1 LTLAARLR
9 AVIPLLAM
17 RFGGRG
23 ADRAALERRLAAV
36 LLVVMAALALLVLR
50 LGYLQVVR
58 GGYYEGLS
66 RGNRIR
72 LVSLTAPRGDIIDR
86 DGETLATTRPA
97 YAASLVYMGQPFAA
111 ESLDLLEAILS
122 LEPGRIDTLLERWS
136 SKLYMP
142 IRLKNDI
149 SASEHSRLE
158 EHRNELPGLVIE
170 VIPIREYPAG
180 QLAAHVLGRVGFLN
194 TETSR
199 QSLLTQATGLVDI
212 LTAADRPAA
221 SYELDEIVGMIGLE
235 RYYDSL
241 LRGVD
246 GAREVEVNSR
256 GTPTRV
262 ERETSPQAGLTLGLT
277 LDLTL
282 QAALEQSLQ
291 ETIRQVR
298 AQYGPTYAT
307 SAAAVV
313 LDVKTGGVLAM
324 ANYPTFDP
332 NWSASGAVDAEFLP
346 LLEEFNRSIQGLY
359 IPGSTYKMITAV
371 AALEE
376 QVVGLGDDVWCGGG
390 YRLGNST
397 IGCWVGPPGH
407 GMVNITEAIQGS
419 CNTYFIE
426 AGVRLRALAQ
436 AQDPNTGMIDLLA
449 KYASGFG
456 LAGPTGIDLPFE
468 RSGTAP
474 QSSGKAWLLGEDVQ
488 CAIGQSRQEYSP
500 LQLASYVA
508 TLANNGVRLQPH
520 VVQRILEGEATV
532 WEYPRTVVPGAT
544 NVAKS
549 TFDIVKNG
557 MLAVTRYGGTAYA
570 AFSDV
575 PVAVGAKTGTAQTNK
590 KPNDG
595 LFVGFAPFDNPEIA
609 FAIVVKNGD
618 SGSLS
623 CAPVAREIVLT
634 HFGYSSAS
642 TAAPSTVGMA
652 GEEVALDAPQ

>member
-1 LTLAARLR
+1 M
-9 AVIPLLAM
+9 IPLLAM
-17 RFGGRG
+17 RFAGRG
-23 ADRAALERRLAAV
+23 ANREALERRLSAV
-36 LLVVMAALALLVLR
+36 LLVIMLSLVALVLR
-50 LGYLQVVR
+50 LGFLQIVR

-72 LVSLTAPRGDIIDR
+72 LVSLTAPRGDIVDR
-86 DGETLATTRPA
+86 NGTTLATTRPA
-97 YAASLVYMGQPFAA
+97 FAASLVYMGQPFSA
-111 ESLDLLEAILS
+111 ESLDLLEDILS
-122 LEPGRIDTLLERWS
+122 LEPGRIDTLLERAS

-149 SASEHSRLE
+149 TANEHSRLE

-199 QSLLTQATGLVDI
+199 QSLLTQATGLVDV
-212 LTAADRPAA
+212 LTTAGRPPA

-235 RYYDSL
+235 RYYDSI

-291 ETIRQVR
+291 DTIRQVR
-298 AQYGPTYAT
+298 ARYGPTYAT

-332 NWSASGAVDAEFLP
+332 NWSASGAVDAQFLP

-359 IPGSTYKMITAV
+359 VPGSTYKMITAV
-371 AALEE
+371 TALEE
-376 QVVGLGDDVWCGGG
+376 QVIGLGDDVWCGGG
-390 YRLGNST
+390 YRLGTST

-419 CNTYFIE
+419 CNTFFIE

-436 AQDPNTGMIDLLA
+436 SQDPNTGMIDLLA
-449 KYASGFG
+449 KYAAGFG

-468 RSGTAP
+468 RAGSAP
-474 QSSGKAWLLGEDVQ
+474 KSSGKAWLLGEDVQ

-500 LQLASYVA
+500 LQLAQYVA
-508 TLANNGVRLQPH
+508 TLANNGVRLQPYL
-520 VVQRILEGEATV
+520 VERIIDGEDTV
-532 WEYPRTVVPGAT
+532 WQHPRTVVPGVT
-544 NVAKS
+544 SVAKS

-557 MLAVTRYGGTAYA
+557 MLAVTKYGGTAYA
-570 AFSDV
+570 AFRDV

-595 LFVGFAPFDNPEIA
+595 LFVGFAPFDDPEIA

-623 CAPVAREIVLT
+623 CAPVAKEIVLT
-634 HFGYSSAS
+634 YFGYSPAP
-642 TAAPSTVGMA
+642 TAATSTVDTVGR
-652 GEEVALDAPQ
+652 EVALDAPQ